1 MYISED
7 KVNRYKDQDI
17 IEEFHD
23 NVNIKKETILEWR
36 DTTRPK
42 MSHVLKRIR
51 DISLR
56 STKRSKVSANIPP
69 IMKIHIWRI

>member
-23 NVNIKKETILEWR
+23 NVNIKKETIL
-36 DTTRPK
+36 
-42 MSHVLKRIR
+42 
-51 DISLR
+51 
-56 STKRSKVSANIPP
+56 
-69 IMKIHIWRI
+69 